1 MATILGWTTSEYI
14 AMAALG
20 LTIIG
25 MIVSVAWWCS
35 ALYSRVNDISEKIDE
50 IALGHREKLRDLDER
65 VTENH
70 EDIVK
75 LNAHIWPNRP

>member
-1 MATILGWTTSEYI
+1 MTLGEQLAGAGLIITVVGII
-14 AMAALG
+14 ASA
-20 LTIIG
+20 
-25 MIVSVAWWCS
+25 AWWCS